1 MVIKEEAMAVEDN
14 SSDHEDSNHADENLF
29 EELCGDLDSSDL
41 I

>member
-1 MVIKEEAMAVEDN
+1 MVVKEETMVAEDN
-14 SSDHEDSNHADENLF
+14 SSDHEDSSSVDGNLL